1 MTKKLCVLTILL
13 SFTLAACTT
22 DPYTGERKIS
32 DTGKGAGIGAA
43 AGAAIGALTGGARG
57 KRALYGAAAGALVG
71 TAVGVYMDRQESK
84 LRSQLQRSGVSVT
97 RQGDNIILNMP
108 GNVTFDVDSADINAR
123 FYEVLDAVALTINEF
138 DKTYVDIT
146 GHTDSTGSDAYNL
159 ELSQRR
165 ADSVAQYLVSRK
177 VDSRRIFAEGRGE
190 QYPIASN
197 NTEVG
202 RAQNRRVE
210 ITLQPI
216 TS

>member
-1 MTKKLCVLTILL
+1 LTILL